1 MKNEQVRRPIQ
12 SQSQAA
18 RAQSIKARRQKIRR
32 ERALRT
38 FYFLLVVV
46 MLSVLV
52 TLSLT
57 VLFKIENISVVGDE
71 IYTKEQ
77 IIEISGLKTGE
88 NIFRTDTSAAKQKIE
103 EALSYVESATV
114 RRKLPATIEIEIK
127 KAMPCAAVR
136 TTGQYAIIS
145 KTGKVLDV
153 NVTVPEGTP
162 IFEGIAVKNAEL
174 GKVLETEREDD
185 LKVLVN
191 IVSVL
196 EDSQL
201 YDINYVNLSSLYNIE
216 FMYNNRIII
225 QVGSS
230 TDLQDKLVT
239 AKYILDHNIGP
250 EEKGTIDVSMTER
263 SEARFRP
270 ESSQAQTSSETQS
283 QTSSQDVD
291 QSASSEEST
300 DSSQA

>member
-1 MKNEQVRRPIQ
+1 M
-12 SQSQAA
+12 QSQAA

-71 IYTKEQ
+71 IYSKEQ
-77 IIEISGLKTGE
+77 IIAISGLKTGE
-88 NIFRTDTSAAKQKIE
+88 NIFRTNTSAAKQKIE

-153 NVTVPEGTP
+153 NVTIPEGTP
-162 IFEGIAVKNAEL
+162 VFEGITVKNAEP
-174 GKVLETEREDD
+174 GKMLETEREDD
-185 LKVLVN
+185 LKVLMN
-191 IVSVL
+191 IVTVL
-196 EDSQL
+196 ENSQF
-201 YDINYVNLSSLYNIE
+201 YDIDYIDLSSLYNIE
-216 FMYNNRIII
+216 LMYNDRIII

-230 TDLQDKLVT
+230 TDLEDKLAT
-239 AKYILDHNIGP
+239 AKYILENNIGP
-250 EEKGTIDVSMTER
+250 EEKGTLDVSMTER
-263 SEARFRP
+263 SESRFRP
-270 ESSQAQTSSETQS
+270 QAIQSQASSETQPEEPG
-283 QTSSQDVD
+283 QG
-291 QSASSEEST
+291 ASSEDAS
-300 DSSQA
+300 DSSQTASE